1 MTRFRGG
8 EAERSRFWY
17 RKIVIRRMNRICVK
31 FVESRKTVTSSVLVD
46 DLSDAGE
53 NDSSPGF
60 NHLEVTHWSV
70 GF

>member
-17 RKIVIRRMNRICVK
+17 RKIVIRCMNRICVK
-31 FVESRKTVTSSVLVD
+31 FVESRKTVTWSVLVD
-46 DLSDAGE
+46 DLSDADE

-60 NHLEVTHWSV
+60 NEIVVTYRGV
-70 GF
+70 GK